1 MQANDEAKKNRL
13 EAPGAGI
20 PWVER
25 KLIHAAL
32 KVLTL
37 MKDKDALADLFLT
50 ESDKMIILV
59 EQFEDEDLTKRV
71 LIDRLRGIEDS
82 SRDWSAMMVLDHL
95 NIVNKGLIGV
105 ITTLLNKEET
115 GQNLPEIKIEDVKPS
130 EDAGV
135 EMIDAFALNNQ
146 EVLEKLVKIQSM
158 KPSKTHHHPW
168 FGEFSAKQWLCLM
181 AVHMKLHRKQIEK
194 ILDCSNKI

>member
-1 MQANDEAKKNRL
+1 M
-13 EAPGAGI
+13 
-20 PWVER
+20 
-25 KLIHAAL
+25 
-32 KVLTL
+32 KVLL
-37 MKDKDALADLFLT
+37 SLFLLST
-50 ESDKMIILV
+50 LV
-59 EQFEDEDLTKRV
+59 ACSGSKST
-71 LIDRLRGIEDS
+71 
-82 SRDWSAMMVLDHL
+82 
-95 NIVNKGLIGV
+95 N
-105 ITTLLNKEET
+105 
-115 GQNLPEIKIEDVKPS
+115 DVEG